1 MIAITLLLLSIIA
14 IHFSHKYYG
23 AINFLDN
30 SKSENEMYV
39 EEFTYPDVGDLLRIC
54 DNLYNVLSTQNT
66 SYFDIILDWDAQV
79 EILFRSSPEYRK
91 TMNSFVY
98 LTN

>member
-23 AINFLDN
+23 AIIFLDN
-30 SKSENEMYV
+30 SKSENEMCV
-39 EEFTYPDVGDLLRIC
+39 EGFTYPDVGDLLRIC